1 MPSASPLLS
10 IDDLHFSY
18 PHTPVFSGFHA
29 RIGAGLVL
37 VCGDESTGKTT
48 LLRLLAAEL
57 APQQGRITLRG
68 ASAGQ
73 APEAYRAQVFH
84 ADPRSEALDPQTA
97 QAWLDAQ
104 ARRYPGWDAQA
115 LALHIQG
122 FALAEHLGK
131 TFYALSTGTR
141 RKVCMAA
148 ALASRAPLTLIDEPI
163 AGLDKPSIAYLA
175 QALGSSCQGAERAVV
190 VAHYAPLP
198 GVRWAQ
204 VLALPACH
212 PS

>member
-10 IDDLHFSY
+10 IDDLHFSH
-18 PHTPVFSGFHA
+18 PNAPVFSGFDA
-29 RIGAGLVL
+29 RIGSGLTL

-48 LLRLLAAEL
+48 LLRLLAGAL
-57 APQQGRITLRG
+57 TPQQGHLTLQG
-68 ASAGQ
+68 ISAGQ
-73 APEAYRAQVFH
+73 APEAYRAQVFQ
-84 ADPRSEALDPQTA
+84 ADPRSDTLDKWVA

-104 ARRYPGWDAQA
+104 ARHYPGWDAEA

-122 FALAEHLGK
+122 FALAEHLDK

-148 ALASRAPLTLIDEPI
+148 ALASQAPLTLIDEPI
-163 AGLDKPSIAYLA
+163 AGLDKPSVVYLA
-175 QALGSSCQGAERAVV
+175 QALAHSCQGAERALV

-198 GVRWAQ
+198 GVRWTQ
-204 VLALPACH
+204 MLELP
-212 PS
+212 SRE

>member
-1 MPSASPLLS
+1 MSPASPLLS
-10 IDDLHFSY
+10 IDDLHFGY
-18 PHTPVFSGFHA
+18 PNAPVFSGFQA
-29 RIGAGLVL
+29 RMGAGLVL

-48 LLRLLAAEL
+48 LLRLLAGEL
-57 APQQGRITLRG
+57 TPQRGRLTLHG
-68 ASAGQ
+68 ISAGQ
-73 APEAYRAQVFH
+73 SSEAYRTQVFH
-84 ADPRSEALDPQTA
+84 ADPRSDTLDPWTA

-104 ARRYPGWDAQA
+104 ARRYPGWDAEA

-122 FALAEHLGK
+122 FALAEHLDK

-148 ALASRAPLTLIDEPI
+148 ALASQALLTLIDEPI
-163 AGLDKPSIAYLA
+163 AGLDKPSVVYLA
-175 QALGSSCQGAERAVV
+175 QALGRSGQGAERAVV

-204 VLALPACH
+204 VLELP
-212 PS
+212 PRE

>member
-1 MPSASPLLS
+1 MPSVSPLLS
-10 IDDLHFSY
+10 IDDLHFSH

-29 RIGAGLVL
+29 RIGGGLVL

-48 LLRLLAAEL
+48 LLRLLAGDV
-57 APQQGRITLRG
+57 APQRGRFTLLG
-68 ASAGQ
+68 ASAVS

-84 ADPRSEALDPQTA
+84 ADPRAEALDPLTA

-115 LALHIQG
+115 LASHIEG

-148 ALASRAPLTLIDEPI
+148 ALASQAPLTLIDEPI

-175 QALGSSCQGAERAVV
+175 QALGCSSRGGERAVV
-190 VAHYAPLP
+190 VAHYATLP
-198 GVRWAQ
+198 GVQWAQ
-204 VLALPACH
+204 VLELP
-212 PS
+212 PRQ